1 MLSLFLSGVLAST
14 HTHSPSFPLL
24 QQIFFSFSFTA
35 IVEEE
40 PPTETVSSW
49 HLGSHIAPSVL
60 LLPAPIHKRDLHP
73 RHHSCRW
80 RCLQFTAKSCL
91 RTPRRANNHEYD
103 LVFKVLCVNKPGL
116 SVFSRLMS
124 LFFVLWSRRGSGH
137 LCLCVKPHWCPCRRR
152 CNLDYVFSAKA
163 ATKSRVA
170 CAWKNTTKSMASPR
184 SSMTQFVCVKKIA
197 SWHDSMTQ
205 SVSQKLLPDMIIWKN
220 VRYVD

>member
-91 RTPRRANNHEYD
+91 RTPRQANNHEYD

-116 SVFSRLMS
+116 SVFSRLMN
-124 LFFVLWSRRGSGH
+124 LFFCPVEQEGLQASVSVCEAALMPLQAALQSGLRLQCQGRHQVSRRLRLKKHNKING
-137 LCLCVKPHWCPCRRR
+137 
-152 CNLDYVFSAKA
+152 FS
-163 ATKSRVA
+163 T
-170 CAWKNTTKSMASPR
+170 
-184 SSMTQFVCVKKIA
+184 
-197 SWHDSMTQ
+197 
-205 SVSQKLLPDMIIWKN
+205 
-220 VRYVD
+220 